1 MKIVGVGCGPGLM
14 TLQAIR
20 EISSAR
26 LVYGSRRAIE
36 LAREYIRTDAEVREI
51 EDYGALRN
59 LPADAVVLS
68 TGDPMLAGL
77 GYLPGEVVPGIS
89 SLQLALAR
97 LRIPMQ
103 EISVVVA
110 HGRDH
115 AAALRE
121 IRSELSRGK
130 TVFVLTDPGFDVRA
144 CAESLLD
151 FHDRVV
157 LTVCENLGYPGERL
171 ESGTPREPPL
181 PRAGLYSLVIR
192 SFERGEGEPV
202 SPRRSTPRK
211 RE

>member
-1 MKIVGVGCGPGLM
+1 MKIVGVGCGPGLL
-14 TLQAIR
+14 TLQAVR

-36 LAREYIRTDAEVREI
+36 LAREYFRPDAEVREI
-51 EDYGALRN
+51 EDYGSLKN

-103 EISVVVA
+103 DTTVVVA

-115 AAALRE
+115 AAALGE
-121 IRSELSRGK
+121 IRDGLSRGK
-130 TVFVLTDPGFDVRA
+130 TVFVVADPGFDVRA
-144 CAESLLD
+144 CAESLVD
-151 FHDRVV
+151 FPGEVV
-157 LTVCENLGYPGERL
+157 LTVCENLGYPGERI
-171 ESGTPREPPL
+171 EAGTPREPPL
-181 PRAGLYSLVIR
+181 PRTGLFSLVLR
-192 SFERGEGEPV
+192 VANRG
-202 SPRRSTPRK
+202 K
-211 RE
+211 

>member
-1 MKIVGVGCGPGLM
+1 MKIVGVGCGPGLL
-14 TLQAIR
+14 TLQAVR

-36 LAREYIRTDAEVREI
+36 LAREYFRPDAEVREI
-51 EDYGALRN
+51 EDYGSLKN

-103 EISVVVA
+103 DTTVVVA

-121 IRSELSRGK
+121 IRDGLSRGK
-130 TVFVLTDPGFDVRA
+130 TVFVVADPGFDIRA
-144 CAESLLD
+144 CAESLVD
-151 FHDRVV
+151 FPGEVV
-157 LTVCENLGYPGERL
+157 LTVCENLGYPGERI
-171 ESGTPREPPL
+171 EAGTPREPPM
-181 PRAGLYSLVIR
+181 PRTGLFSLVLR
-192 SFERGEGEPV
+192 VANRG
-202 SPRRSTPRK
+202 K
-211 RE
+211 